1 MPQKTKQQPDYE
13 PASSF
18 KQFKALNLDLL
29 ADRFHAKY
37 GNQVQEA
44 GDFLEQEYAQHR
56 KAQHAQNA
64 PEA

>member
-1 MPQKTKQQPDYE
+1 MSKKQQPPDYQ
-13 PASSF
+13 PANSI

-29 ADRFHAKY
+29 AERFHAKY

>member
-1 MPQKTKQQPDYE
+1 MPNKTEHQPDYQ
-13 PASSF
+13 PANSI
-18 KQFKALNLDLL
+18 KQFKALNFDLL

-37 GNQVQEA
+37 GSQVQEA
-44 GDFLEQEYAQHR
+44 ADFMEQEYAQHR

>member
-1 MPQKTKQQPDYE
+1 MPQKNQQLPDYQ
-13 PASSF
+13 PANSI
-18 KQFKALNLDLL
+18 KQFKAFNLDLL

-44 GDFLEQEYAQHR
+44 ADFVEHEYAQHR

-64 PEA
+64 PEL